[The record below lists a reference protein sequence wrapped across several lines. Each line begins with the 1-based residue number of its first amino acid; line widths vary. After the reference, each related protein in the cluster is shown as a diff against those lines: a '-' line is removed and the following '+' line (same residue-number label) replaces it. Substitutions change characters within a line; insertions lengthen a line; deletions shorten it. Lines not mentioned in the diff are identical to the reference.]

1 MEVLEHA
8 GVCYALGGGDN
19 LSKYH
24 NEMEDDI
31 NVLGSIPLECL
42 VVFYFKIRFV
52 LLEGLHVDDK
62 LHFVEELIEIMN
74 LEVKQLRRSRV
85 PIVKDEEDKE
95 EEEHLAPADPSAIPT
110 NDPLHT
116 ISSCFLRP
124 NPVQYGCLFNIIL
137 HDHHL
142 PRTRGSRMAPLRTI
156 RTNNRITR
164 GKILAGLT
172 LHGTRR
178 RNITADLSRCRR
190 HLIPNP
196 KPRSR
201 DTSLVALGKSAIKFA
216 RQKSYADVR
225 RKPVKFQVD
234 NLVMLKGLERV
245 ESIAYKLKLPQ
256 ELSRVH
262 NTFHISNLKKCCS
275 DDPLAIPLEGLHIDD
290 KFHLVEE
297 PVVIMDRDIKR
308 LKSKPYPNC

>member
-1 MEVLEHA
+1 GPEEDPA
-8 GVCYALGGGDN
+8 DYPAGGDMMIM
-19 LSKYH
+19 SHMMY
-24 NEMEDDI
+24 DD
-31 NVLGSIPLECL
+31 
-42 VVFYFKIRFV
+42 
-52 LLEGLHVDDK
+52 DD
-62 LHFVEELIEIMN
+62 F
-74 LEVKQLRRSRV
+74 EVKRMG
-85 PIVKDEEDKE
+85 DEE
-95 EEEHLAPADPSAIPT
+95 EEEHLAIADPSAIPT
-110 NDPLHT
+110 DDPLHT

-124 NPVQYGCLFNIIL
+124 NPCS
-137 HDHHL
+137 
-142 PRTRGSRMAPLRTI
+142 T
-156 RTNNRITR
+156 
-164 GKILAGLT
+164 K
-172 LHGTRR
+172 
-178 RNITADLSRCRR
+178 CRR

-245 ESIAYKLKLPQ
+245 ESIAYSLRSA

>member
-1 MEVLEHA
+1 MPILLSTKEALGQVRRLLAMNVRIKGTTGTDHLCIQEGPCHA
-8 GVCYALGGGDN
+8 G
-19 LSKYH
+19 
-24 NEMEDDI
+24 
-31 NVLGSIPLECL
+31 
-42 VVFYFKIRFV
+42 
-52 LLEGLHVDDK
+52 
-62 LHFVEELIEIMN
+62 
-74 LEVKQLRRSRV
+74 
-85 PIVKDEEDKE
+85 
-95 EEEHLAPADPSAIPT
+95 
-110 NDPLHT
+110 
-116 ISSCFLRP
+116 SS
-124 NPVQYGCLFNIIL
+124 
-137 HDHHL
+137 
-142 PRTRGSRMAPLRTI
+142 
-156 RTNNRITR
+156 
-164 GKILAGLT
+164 
-172 LHGTRR
+172 
-178 RNITADLSRCRR
+178 RR

-308 LKSKPYPNC
+308 LKSKPVIVTPGSVIVTTGSVIVTTGSVIVTPGSVIVSPGSTNGK